1 MRIALAVVVILAMAG
16 VVVSAVLGGLAWGFS
31 LLLVSGGLLALGR
44 LVGAKELHKARAAL
58 RSWRRPRS

>member
-1 MRIALAVVVILAMAG
+1 MRIVIAVVVVLAMAG

-44 LVGAKELHKARAAL
+44 LLGTKELHKMQAAL
-58 RSWRRPRS
+58 RSWRRPRG